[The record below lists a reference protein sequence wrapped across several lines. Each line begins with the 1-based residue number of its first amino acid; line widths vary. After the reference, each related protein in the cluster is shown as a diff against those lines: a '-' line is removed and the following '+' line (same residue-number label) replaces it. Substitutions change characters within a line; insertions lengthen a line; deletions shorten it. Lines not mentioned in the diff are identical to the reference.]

1 MLQGEQLR
9 GHVDSFIRYRRMD
22 ERVRSVHHAHAFI
35 STRRSTSPHR
45 DAYLHQLGIF
55 KKKYIYIQF
64 TLCGFRQDSTK
75 RSIAY
80 ANPRDY
86 FYI

>member
-55 KKKYIYIQF
+55 KKYIYTIY
-64 TLCGFRQDSTK
+64 LVWLSSRQHQEVD
-75 RSIAY
+75 RLL
-80 ANPRDY
+80 
-86 FYI
+86 